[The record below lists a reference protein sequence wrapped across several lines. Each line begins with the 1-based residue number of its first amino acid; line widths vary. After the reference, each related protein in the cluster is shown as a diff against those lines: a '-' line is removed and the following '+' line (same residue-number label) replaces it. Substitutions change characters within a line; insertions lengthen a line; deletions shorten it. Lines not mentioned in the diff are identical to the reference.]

1 MNSTTM
7 PMKNLDGDSIGIG
20 CPKRQKCEG
29 LLSKIKPNRMSY
41 SLFQNL
47 RNLGICDD
55 MCNSDLLKAIKK
67 RMQRSHENHSYF
79 IYIDI
84 VDLIVL
90 LCLPCSPHHP
100 IQ

>member
-67 RMQRSHENHSYF
+67 ECKDLMKTIHILF
-79 IYIDI
+79 I
-84 VDLIVL
+84 LIL
-90 LCLPCSPHHP
+90 
-100 IQ
+100 